1 MDGFLYVNLFDTKGI
16 EYIIIIAF
24 LLLIIPF
31 WSLLNRPLKIRSGI
45 RNAFSSL
52 SSSLLS
58 VPQGVFISNNHT
70 WTHML
75 RSGNARVGIDN
86 LLINLTGDVEV
97 KMLRKPGTRVN
108 KGEELSVIE
117 REGRKLTILSPVSGE
132 LTDIN
137 PALQSDPSLL
147 QEDPYGKG
155 WICAVRPTA
164 WKAEIS
170 GFHLAEEANTWLKN
184 ELARIRDF
192 MAVTVNKYNP
202 ESSTVALQDGG
213 ELAEYPLA
221 SLPKEAW
228 DDFQAEFLK

>member
-1 MDGFLYVNLFDTKGI
+1 MDGFSYVNLFDTKGI

-31 WSLLNRPLKIRSGI
+31 WSLLNRPLKVRSGT
-45 RNAFSSL
+45 RNAFGSL
-52 SSSLLS
+52 SPSLLS
-58 VPQGVFISNNHT
+58 LPQGIFISRNHT

-86 LLINLTGDVEV
+86 LLINLTGEVDV
-97 KMLRKPGTRVN
+97 KMPVKQGTRVS
-108 KGEELSVIE
+108 KGEVLSVIE
-117 REGRKLTILSPVSGE
+117 REGKRLTILSPVSGE
-132 LTDIN
+132 ITDIN

-155 WICAVRPTA
+155 WICAIRPTA
-164 WKAEIS
+164 WKAEIT
-170 GFHLAEEANTWLKN
+170 GFHLAEEATAWMKN
-184 ELARIRDF
+184 EIERIRDF
-192 MAVTVNKYNP
+192 MAVTANKYNP
-202 ESSTVALQDGG
+202 ASPAVALQDGG
-213 ELAEYPLA
+213 ELAQYPLA